1 MKKSS
6 IFIIIGVVV
15 VLIAGY
21 LISKYNTMVTMS
33 EKVDAKFSDID
44 TQLQRRADLVPNL
57 VNSVKGYMDHEQDAI
72 AKVTE
77 ARTKLVNAS
86 SVEEKASAD
95 TQLTGALNNL
105 LALAE
110 NYPDLKAN
118 TNFNTLMDELAGT
131 ENRIAT
137 ARRDYNEV
145 VKEFNT
151 MAKRF
156 PNSLIAGMFGF
167 GEKEYFKADEGANEA
182 PKVQFES
189 TAPIETPAD

>member
-44 TQLQRRADLVPNL
+44 TQLQRRADLIPNL
-57 VNSVKGYMDHEQDAI
+57 VNSVKGYMSHEQDAI

-86 SVEEKASAD
+86 SVEEKGKAD
-95 TQLTGALNNL
+95 TQLTSALNNL

-118 TNFNTLMDELAGT
+118 TTFVGLMDELAGT

-137 ARRDYNEV
+137 ARKDYNDI

-151 MAKRF
+151 FIKRF
-156 PNSLIAGMFGF
+156 PNSLLAGMFGF
-167 GEKEYFKADEGANEA
+167 SEREYFKADEGANEV
-182 PKVQFES
+182 PKVEFNTNTS
-189 TAPIETPAD
+189 ETTTE